1 VQRLLQTIRDA
12 AAKLEMADHTD
23 IRSRDTLGISG
34 TTDELIPQI
43 SDFVGTNLASSH

>member
-1 VQRLLQTIRDA
+1 MQRLLQTIRDA
-12 AAKLEMADHTD
+12 AAEPGMADRAC